1 MKRLFFALVAALA
14 FAVPAAPAT
23 AADFTLLG
31 TASLQ
36 GTDVSLVSD
45 FSDAATSNDFGAIA
59 FTVPAGTTFGSLSN
73 LSAVFNVTDDGCGG
87 GSPRFQISLANGQT
101 VMVHFGPSPN
111 FTGCALN
118 TWLNTGNL
126 IGNNDAGRYEIT
138 PGFPSLTYAQALAL
152 VGAQQ
157 VTGVSL
163 VADGGW
169 FFADKEQTVL
179 VRSVTIN
186 NTTSTFA
193 PNGGQGGGVS
203 PGQFCK
209 TLRTS
214 MGTGAFNELWGTNAN
229 SRNGMGKCVSAVA
242 HARNA
247 GKTEQQILGALAACK
262 ANGLKGAAL
271 GACVAANDGLAA
283 TETEARETKANQG
296 KKAKP
301 KGQGNGNGN
310 GPGNG
315 QGKGKG
321 KK

>member
-1 MKRLFFALVAALA
+1 MNRLLFALVAALA

-31 TASLQ
+31 TASVQ
-36 GTDVSLVSD
+36 GTDVKLVSD
-45 FSDAATSNDFGAIA
+45 FSDAVTTNDFGAVA
-59 FTVPAGTTFGSLSN
+59 FTVPAGTTFGSLTT

-87 GSPRFQISLANGQT
+87 GSPRFQIALANGQN
-101 VMVHFGPSPN
+101 VMVHFGPSPS

-138 PGFPSLTYAQALAL
+138 PGFPSLTYAQAVAL

-157 VTGVSL
+157 VTGISL

-169 FFADKEQTVL
+169 FFADREQTVL

-186 NTTSTFA
+186 NTTYTFA
-193 PNGGQGGGVS
+193 PQGGGKGGVG

-209 TLRTS
+209 ALRTS
-214 MGTGAFNELWGTNAN
+214 MGTDAFNELWGTNAN

-271 GACVAANDGLAA
+271 GACVAANDGLAV
-283 TETEARETKANQG
+283 TPTEAQEAKSKPG
-296 KKAKP
+296 KKPKP
-301 KGQGNGNGN
+301 KGEGNGSGH
-310 GPGNG
+310 
-315 QGKGKG
+315 GKGKG

>member
-1 MKRLFFALVAALA
+1 MNRLLFALVAALA

-31 TASLQ
+31 TASVQ
-36 GTDVSLVSD
+36 GTDVKLVSD
-45 FSDAATSNDFGAIA
+45 FSDAVTTNDFGAVA
-59 FTVPAGTTFGSLSN
+59 FTVPAGTTFGSLTT

-87 GSPRFQISLANGQT
+87 GSPRFQIALANGQN
-101 VMVHFGPSPN
+101 VMVHFGPSPS

-138 PGFPSLTYAQALAL
+138 PGFPSLTYAQAVAL

-157 VTGVSL
+157 VTGISL

-169 FFADKEQTVL
+169 FFADREQTVL

-186 NTTSTFA
+186 NTTYTFG
-193 PNGGQGGGVS
+193 PQGGGKGGVG

-209 TLRTS
+209 ALRTS
-214 MGTGAFNELWGTNAN
+214 MGTDAFNELWGTNAN

-271 GACVAANDGLAA
+271 GACVAANDGLAV
-283 TETEARETKANQG
+283 TPTEAQEAKTKPG
-296 KKAKP
+296 KKPKP
-301 KGQGNGNGN
+301 KGEGNGSGH
-310 GPGNG
+310 
-315 QGKGKG
+315 GKGKG